1 MYLCM
6 YMYMYSFWY
15 IFYPLSDLTVFGVTL
30 ELAIQRSLLGT
41 DGIELP
47 TVFRLCID
55 YLEENG
61 KSQHYNI
68 TAIAVTSKT

>member
-1 MYLCM
+1 MIYF
-6 YMYMYSFWY
+6 YS
-15 IFYPLSDLTVFGVTL
+15 LSDLTVFGVTL

-61 KSQHYNI
+61 KSQHYNNI
-68 TAIAVTSKT
+68 TAIAATSKT

>member
-1 MYLCM
+1 MIDNQCAL
-6 YMYMYSFWY
+6 F
-15 IFYPLSDLTVFGVTL
+15 FPDLTVFGVTL
-30 ELAIQRSLLGT
+30 ELAIQRSLIGT

-61 KSQHYNI
+61 KHL
-68 TAIAVTSKT
+68 V

>member
-1 MYLCM
+1 MLM
-6 YMYMYSFWY
+6 VFFFFS
-15 IFYPLSDLTVFGVTL
+15 PSDLTVFGVSL
-30 ELAIQRSLLGT
+30 ELAIQRSLIGT

-61 KSQHYNI
+61 KSHTNCV
-68 TAIAVTSKT
+68 AATSKI

>member
-1 MYLCM
+1 M
-6 YMYMYSFWY
+6 
-15 IFYPLSDLTVFGVTL
+15 FYHDNHSLMSAHVLSCIYNYTTDLTVFGVSL
-30 ELAIQRSLLGT
+30 DVAIQRSLLGI

-61 KSQHYNI
+61 TDTI
-68 TAIAVTSKT
+68 

>member
-1 MYLCM
+1 MLIDGVF
-6 YMYMYSFWY
+6 YS
-15 IFYPLSDLTVFGVTL
+15 LSDLTVFGVTL
-30 ELAIQRSLLGT
+30 ELAIQRSLIGT

-61 KSQHYNI
+61 KSQYTMYECNCNQ
-68 TAIAVTSKT
+68 

>member
-1 MYLCM
+1 MVYL
-6 YMYMYSFWY
+6 YSV
-15 IFYPLSDLTVFGVTL
+15 SDLTVFGVTL
-30 ELAIQRSLLGT
+30 ELAIQRSLIGT

-61 KSQHYNI
+61 KS
-68 TAIAVTSKT
+68 

>member
-1 MYLCM
+1 
-6 YMYMYSFWY
+6 
-15 IFYPLSDLTVFGVTL
+15 VFGVTL
-30 ELAIQRSLLGT
+30 ELAIQRSLIGT

-61 KSQHYNI
+61 KSQHTNCVHV
-68 TAIAVTSKT
+68 TATSKI

>member
-1 MYLCM
+1 MLIDGVF
-6 YMYMYSFWY
+6 YS
-15 IFYPLSDLTVFGVTL
+15 LSDLTVFGVTL
-30 ELAIQRSLLGT
+30 ELAIQRSLIGT

-61 KSQHYNI
+61 KSQYTMYKCNCNQ
-68 TAIAVTSKT
+68 

>member
-1 MYLCM
+1 MHMLQPQCHVC
-6 YMYMYSFWY
+6 
-15 IFYPLSDLTVFGVTL
+15 LNLDLTVFGVTL
-30 ELAIQRSLLGT
+30 DVAIQRSLLAT

-61 KSQHYNI
+61 ELNFFTKVKAHP
-68 TAIAVTSKT
+68 